1 MPVFRNALKL
11 QRKLRR
17 WNPVREEP
25 KLANEQFDVT
35 IIGSGPG
42 GYVAAIRAGQ
52 LGLKVAIIEKDN
64 RLGGTCTLRGCI
76 PTKQMLM
83 SAHIYEQMQHAADFG
98 VQASGI
104 QLAFADVQKRKEKV
118 VLKNSKGIEYLM
130 KKNKVTVI
138 KGTGKLALP
147 GKVEVTD
154 AEGKKQTIDTKNII
168 IATGSVVR
176 PIPGFETDG
185 TQVVNSD
192 HILEL
197 KDVPKSLI
205 VMGCGAVGVE
215 FASVYSRF
223 GADTTIVELLPRLV
237 PLEDEEVSVELA
249 KSFRK
254 RGLKSQVDT
263 KLEKLEKTDKGVI
276 VSGTSKGEAV
286 KLEAEMLLVAV
297 GRMPFTEGLG
307 LEGTK
312 IKAEKGFIQ
321 TDEYQQ
327 TGEKG
332 VYAIGDVV
340 PTPLLAHLA
349 SKEGIVAVEH
359 FAGKDPR
366 PINLRLVPNCTY
378 CDPEVASVGLT
389 EAKAREAGYDV
400 KLGKFPFSASGKAR
414 ILGEE
419 EGFVKIVSESK
430 YDEILGVHIIGPHA
444 TELIAE
450 ACVAMQLE
458 STAEELGNTMHAHP
472 TVSEAVMEAAEGVHG
487 KTIHI

>member
-1 MPVFRNALKL
+1 
-11 QRKLRR
+11 
-17 WNPVREEP
+17 
-25 KLANEQFDVT
+25 
-35 IIGSGPG
+35 
-42 GYVAAIRAGQ
+42 
-52 LGLKVAIIEKDN
+52 
-64 RLGGTCTLRGCI
+64 
-76 PTKQMLM
+76 
-83 SAHIYEQMQHAADFG
+83 MQHASDFG

-104 QLAFADVQKRKEKV
+104 QLAFADVQKRKDKV

-130 KKNKVTVI
+130 KKNKVTVF
-138 KGTGKLALP
+138 KGTGKIVLP

-154 AEGKKQTIDTKNII
+154 AEGKTQTLQTKNII

-185 TQVVNSD
+185 KQVVNSD

-205 VMGCGAVGVE
+205 VMGSGAVGCE

-237 PLEDEEVSVELA
+237 PLEDEEVSKELER
-249 KSFRK
+249 SFRK
-254 RGLKSQVDT
+254 RGIKSILDT
-263 KLEKLEKTDKGVI
+263 KLEKMEKTPTGVK
-276 VSGTSKGEAV
+276 VTGKNGKGETV
-286 KLEAEMLLVAV
+286 NLEAEMLLVAV
-297 GRMPFTEGLG
+297 GRMPYTQGLG

-312 IKAEKGFIQ
+312 IKVEKGFIQ
-321 TDEYQQ
+321 VDEFQQ
-327 TGEKG
+327 TAEKG

-359 FAGKDPR
+359 LAGKKDVR

-378 CDPEVASVGLT
+378 CDPEIGSVGLT
-389 EAKAREAGYDV
+389 EAKAKELGYDV
-400 KLGKFPFSASGKAR
+400 KVGRFPFSASGKAR
-414 ILGEE
+414 IIGEE
-419 EGFVKIVSESK
+419 EGFVKIVSEKK

-458 STAEELGNTMHAHP
+458 STADELGRTMHAHP
-472 TVSEAVMEAAEGVHG
+472 TISEAVMEAAEGVHDLAV
-487 KTIHI
+487 HI

>member
-1 MPVFRNALKL
+1 
-11 QRKLRR
+11 
-17 WNPVREEP
+17 
-25 KLANEQFDVT
+25 
-35 IIGSGPG
+35 
-42 GYVAAIRAGQ
+42 
-52 LGLKVAIIEKDN
+52 
-64 RLGGTCTLRGCI
+64 
-76 PTKQMLM
+76 MLM

-104 QLAFADVQKRKEKV
+104 QLAFADVQKRKDKV
-118 VLKNSKGIEYLM
+118 VLKNTKGIEYLM
-130 KKNKVTVI
+130 KKNKVTVF

-147 GKVEVTD
+147 GKVEVTGAD
-154 AEGKKQTIDTKNII
+154 GAKQVIETKNII

-185 TQVVNSD
+185 VHVVNSD

-205 VMGCGAVGVE
+205 VMGAGAVGCE

-223 GADTTIVELLPRLV
+223 GAETTIVELMPRLV
-237 PLEDEEVSVELA
+237 PLEDEEVSKELE

-254 RGLKSQVDT
+254 RGIKSQLDT
-263 KLEKLEKTDKGVI
+263 KLEKLEKTDAGV
-276 VSGTSKGEAV
+276 VVTGKTSKGESV
-286 KLEAEMLLVAV
+286 RLEAEMLLVAV

-307 LEGTK
+307 LEGSK
-312 IKAEKGFIQ
+312 IKVERGFVQ
-321 TDEYQQ
+321 VDEFQQ
-327 TGEKG
+327 TAEKG

-359 FAGKDPR
+359 LAGQKNVR

-389 EAKAREAGYDV
+389 EAKAREQGYDV
-400 KLGKFPFSASGKAR
+400 KIGKFPMSASGKAR
-414 ILGEE
+414 IIGEE
-419 EGFVKIVSESK
+419 EGFVKIVGEGK

-458 STAEELGNTMHAHP
+458 STAEELGRTMHAHP
-472 TVSEAVMEAAEGVHG
+472 TVSETVMEAAEGVHG
-487 KTIHI
+487 LAVHI

>member
-1 MPVFRNALKL
+1 
-11 QRKLRR
+11 
-17 WNPVREEP
+17 
-25 KLANEQFDVT
+25 LANEQFDVA

-52 LGLKVAIIEKDN
+52 LGLKTAIIEKDA

-83 SAHIYEQMQHAADFG
+83 SAHIFEQMKHAADFG
-98 VQASGI
+98 VQASDI
-104 QLAFADVQKRKEKV
+104 QLAFADVQKRKDKV
-118 VLKNSKGIEYLM
+118 VTKNVKGIEYLM
-130 KKNKVTVI
+130 KKNKVTVF

-147 GKVEVTD
+147 GKVEVTGED
-154 AEGKKQTIDTKNII
+154 GAKQIVQSKAII
-168 IATGSVVR
+168 IATGSAVR

-185 TQVVNSD
+185 EHVVNSD

-197 KDVPKSLI
+197 KETPKSLI
-205 VMGCGAVGVE
+205 VMGSGAVGVE

-223 GADTTIVELLPRLV
+223 GAETTIVELLPRLV
-237 PLEDEEVSVELA
+237 PLEDEEVSKELER
-249 KSFRK
+249 SFRK
-254 RGLKSQVDT
+254 RGIKSQVDT
-263 KLEKLEKTDKGVI
+263 KLDKLEKTESGVR
-276 VSGTSKGEAV
+276 VSGKTSKGETIS
-286 KLEAEMLLVAV
+286 LEAEMLLVAV
-297 GRMPFTEGLG
+297 GRMPYTTGLG

-312 IKAEKGFIQ
+312 IKVDKGFIQ
-321 TDEYQQ
+321 VNEYMQ
-327 TGEKG
+327 TAEPG

-359 FAGKDPR
+359 SAGRKDVR

-378 CDPEVASVGLT
+378 CDPEIASVGLT
-389 EAKAREAGYDV
+389 EAKAREMGYKV
-400 KLGKFPFSASGKAR
+400 KIGKFPFSASGKAR
-414 ILGEE
+414 IIGEE
-419 EGFVKIVSESK
+419 EGFVKIVAEEK

-458 STAEELGNTMHAHP
+458 STAEELGRTMHAHP
-472 TVSEAVMEAAEGVHG
+472 TVSESVMEAAEGVHG
-487 KTIHI
+487 VAIHI